1 MTIGKPQPGDYAPP
15 FQAYID
21 DAAAKGD
28 DALVILDGQDALLA
42 AMASWP
48 ETRAGHRY
56 ADGKWSVRE
65 VVGHMADAER
75 IFAYRLLRIA
85 RGDATPLPGFDE
97 NEYQLVAGFEQ
108 RSLASIVAEL
118 CAIRASTLPLI
129 RSLDATALERE
140 GTASGRRATVRGMVW
155 VTAGHFQ
162 HHVDILESRY
172 GM

>member
-28 DALVILDGQDALLA
+28 DALAVLEDQQALLD
-42 AMASWP
+42 AMATWP
-48 ETRAGHRY
+48 EAKAGHRY
-56 ADGKWSVRE
+56 AAGKWTVRE
-65 VVGHMADAER
+65 VVGHMADTER

-97 NEYQLVAGFEQ
+97 NAYQLRSGFEQ
-108 RSLASIVAEL
+108 RSLASLVAEL
-118 CAIRASTLPLI
+118 GAVRAATLPLI
-129 RSLDATALERE
+129 RSLDAPALERE
-140 GTASGRRATVRGMVW
+140 GTASGKRTTVRAMAW

-162 HHVDILESRY
+162 HHADILTQRY